1 MRILNGLGRFG
12 AISLLVAAAA
22 LSACQTTSGTDS
34 ETKIIGS
41 DFRTTIDPSVAS
53 GDPRLAKAAK
63 ELAGIWN
70 GSASGA
76 GTGGVKITLAIESV
90 TKGSSANTLKA
101 KGYTASERSN
111 GRGRPT
117 DIDIEVKDSGYSI
130 LLNAASGRVEAH
142 SISQPGVME
151 GQITTGRGVAHLTL
165 TKSSS

>member
-1 MRILNGLGRFG
+1 MRILNDLGRFG
-12 AISLLVAAAA
+12 AISLLAAAAA
-22 LSACQTTSGTDS
+22 LSACQTTSGAGS

-53 GDPRLAKAAK
+53 GDPRLANVAK

-70 GSASGA
+70 GSANGS

-90 TKGSSANTLKA
+90 TKGSSSNTLKA

-111 GRGRPT
+111 GRGRPA
-117 DIDIEVKDSGYSI
+117 DIDIEVKDNGYSI
-130 LLNAASGRVEAH
+130 VVDAASGRVEAH
-142 SISQPGVME
+142 SISQPGIME

-165 TKSSS
+165 AKTPS

>member
-12 AISLLVAAAA
+12 TISLLAAAAA
-22 LSACQTTSGTDS
+22 LSACQTTSGAGS

-41 DFRTTIDPSVAS
+41 DFRSTIDPSVTS
-53 GDPRLAKAAK
+53 GDPRLANVAK

-70 GSASGA
+70 GSANGA

-90 TKGSSANTLKA
+90 TKGLSNNTLKA

-117 DIDIEVKDSGYSI
+117 DIDVEVTNGGYSI
-130 LLNAASGRVEAH
+130 LFDAASGRVEAH
-142 SISQPGVME
+142 SISKPGAME
-151 GQITTGRGVAHLTL
+151 GQVITGRGRADLTL
-165 TKSSS
+165 TKASS